1 MQSEI
6 HVSPFLLQYLDEPS
20 NIYFN
25 YVALPNLVFQDTST
39 GAALGFTKRGW
50 VSFRINFW

>member
-1 MQSEI
+1 MQSGI
-6 HVSPFLLQYLDEPS
+6 HVSPFLVQYLDEPS

-25 YVALPNLVFQDTST
+25 YVALPNLVFQNDFT
-39 GAALGFTKRGW
+39 GAALGFMKRGW